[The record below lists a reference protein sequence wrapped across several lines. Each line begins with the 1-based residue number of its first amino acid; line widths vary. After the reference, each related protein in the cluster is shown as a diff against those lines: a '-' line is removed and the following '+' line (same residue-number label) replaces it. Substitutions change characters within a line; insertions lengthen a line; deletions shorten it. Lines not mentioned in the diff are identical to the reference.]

1 MQDPGPVQG
10 LIHDA
15 TKTTVDGLF
24 SRLVSVRR
32 RILHA
37 SAAAARPDGAVR
49 LLAVSKL
56 QPSQAVRSAFEA
68 GQQAFGENYVQ
79 EALDKIGDLADLRAH
94 LEWHLIGPLQS
105 NKTRQ
110 AAEAFDWVQSVDRL
124 KIAQRLNEQRP
135 PALPPLNV
143 CLQVNVSGE
152 ASKSGLAPQEV
163 PKVAHAV
170 AALPRLRLRGLM
182 AIPEPAA
189 GLPRSASRTGRCANC
204 SRRCAP
210 RAWPLTLCRW
220 A

>member
-24 SRLVSVRR
+24 SRLASVRR

-37 SAAAARPDGAVR
+37 SAAAGRPDGAVR

-135 PALPPLNV
+135 P
-143 CLQVNVSGE
+143 
-152 ASKSGLAPQEV
+152 
-163 PKVAHAV
+163 
-170 AALPRLRLRGLM
+170 
-182 AIPEPAA
+182 
-189 GLPRSASRTGRCANC
+189 RC
-204 SRRCAP
+204 RR
-210 RAWPLTLCRW
+210 
-220 A
+220 